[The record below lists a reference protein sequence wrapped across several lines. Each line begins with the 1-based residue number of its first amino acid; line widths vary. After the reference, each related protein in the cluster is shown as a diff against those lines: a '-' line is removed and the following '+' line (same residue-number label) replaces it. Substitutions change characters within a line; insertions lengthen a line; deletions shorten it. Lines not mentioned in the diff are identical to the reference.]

1 MAAAAIL
8 NFEEMS
14 MTPNWIQLFAQI
26 WWADASRPCGNDCV
40 TKSQNRKL
48 IRVTSSNGCLKH
60 MCDCKLHIFE
70 KKLIKNT
77 NTTLSTRQNDQI
89 HINWKSKMAA
99 AAILNFGKMAITPDW
114 IKISCKKL
122 YGKMHHGHAEMT
134 TWPNSK
140 PEVNS
145 HDVIKWRSET
155 YVRRSQ
161 WL

>member
-1 MAAAAIL
+1 MY
-8 NFEEMS
+8 
-14 MTPNWIQLFAQI
+14 QI
-26 WWADASRPCGNDCV
+26 VWEDASRPCGNDCV

-89 HINWKSKMAA
+89 HINWKFKIAA
-99 AAILNFGKMAITPDW
+99 AAIFNFGKIVNNSGLDKDICTNYMGRCITAI
-114 IKISCKKL
+114 KR
-122 YGKMHHGHAEMT
+122 
-134 TWPNSK
+134 WPYDQKSK

-145 HDVIKWRSET
+145 RDIIKWS
-155 YVRRSQ
+155 SGA
-161 WL
+161 